1 MKEEY
6 LTLSNTYSEE
16 ASPELEQT
24 VRGMET
30 ERERQ
35 PSLKL
40 CTLLDL
46 RLAQRYS

>member
-1 MKEEY
+1 
-6 LTLSNTYSEE
+6 
-16 ASPELEQT
+16 
-24 VRGMET
+24 MET

-46 RLAQRYS
+46 RLAQRYSWRVLLPSGI